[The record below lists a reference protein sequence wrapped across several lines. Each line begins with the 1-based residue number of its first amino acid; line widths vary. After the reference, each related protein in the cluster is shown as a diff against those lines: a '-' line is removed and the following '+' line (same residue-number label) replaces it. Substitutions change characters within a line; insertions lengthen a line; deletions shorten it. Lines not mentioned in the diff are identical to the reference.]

1 MRKWRTANTRGFE
14 PIEVDKEVTRME
26 DIRESGVYAVQ
37 GIDSPVFADQAT
49 SFGFSEIQKQN
60 PEARYIHGLAC
71 YTAGE
76 FVEDEK

>member
-1 MRKWRTANTRGFE
+1 MKKWMTANTRGFE
-14 PIEVDKEVTRME
+14 PVEVKAEVERME
-26 DIRESGVYAVQ
+26 DIREPGVYAVQ

-49 SFGFSEIQKQN
+49 CFGFSEIQKQD

-76 FVEDEK
+76 FV

>member
-1 MRKWRTANTRGFE
+1 MKKWQTANTKMY
-14 PIEVDKEVTRME
+14 PPVEVKAEVENLE

-49 SFGFSEIQKQN
+49 YFGFSEIRKQN

-76 FVEDEK
+76 FV

>member
-1 MRKWRTANTRGFE
+1 MKKWRTANTRGFA
-14 PIEVDKEVTRME
+14 PIEVDAEIDRME

-49 SFGFSEIQKQN
+49 TFGFSEIQRRD

-76 FVEDEK
+76 FV